1 MIDFRNKDVIVVELK
16 KTVSS
21 KSVNSVLQRKL
32 FIYIMKNQHFL
43 NISVALQVMKKGKRK
58 RGVKKKLKKNK
69 FAVREQLADPT

>member
-1 MIDFRNKDVIVVELK
+1 MIHFRNKDVIVVELK

-43 NISVALQVMKKGKRK
+43 NISVALQVMKKGKHKESFSLK
-58 RGVKKKLKKNK
+58 RN
-69 FAVREQLADPT
+69 

>member
-32 FIYIMKNQHFL
+32 HLYYEKSTFL
-43 NISVALQVMKKGKRK
+43 NISVALQVMKKGKHK
-58 RGVKKKLKKNK
+58 ERG
-69 FAVREQLADPT
+69 

>member
-32 FIYIMKNQHFL
+32 FIL
-43 NISVALQVMKKGKRK
+43 
-58 RGVKKKLKKNK
+58 
-69 FAVREQLADPT
+69 

>member
-32 FIYIMKNQHFL
+32 HLYYEKSTFSKYF
-43 NISVALQVMKKGKRK
+43 SGVAGYEKRK
-58 RGVKKKLKKNK
+58 TQREGLKRNWKNK

>member
-1 MIDFRNKDVIVVELK
+1 MIDLRNKDVIVVGLK

-43 NISVALQVMKKGKRK
+43 NISVVLQVMKKGKHK
-58 RGVKKKLKKNK
+58 ERG
-69 FAVREQLADPT
+69 

>member
-32 FIYIMKNQHFL
+32 FSEKSTFSQYF
-43 NISVALQVMKKGKRK
+43 SGVAGYEKRK
-58 RGVKKKLKKNK
+58 TQREGLKRN
-69 FAVREQLADPT
+69 